1 MVDSHRITKIM
12 ERLEGNLR
20 LLESEQE
27 VSAERASDPLWLPGI
42 KYLFV
47 VAIEDCIDIAQHICA
62 VKKLGAVRDNGHSF
76 VLLSTGGV
84 IPLRLSEDL
93 RRAVGFRNVLVHE
106 YVDVDDQVVLRS
118 LAELGDLRA
127 FSQRIAQWLLGEC

>member
-76 VLLSTGGV
+76 VLLSTGGCD
-84 IPLRLSEDL
+84 PSEAQRRLTS
-93 RRAVGFRNVLVHE
+93 RGWI
-106 YVDVDDQVVLRS
+106 S
-118 LAELGDLRA
+118 
-127 FSQRIAQWLLGEC
+127 